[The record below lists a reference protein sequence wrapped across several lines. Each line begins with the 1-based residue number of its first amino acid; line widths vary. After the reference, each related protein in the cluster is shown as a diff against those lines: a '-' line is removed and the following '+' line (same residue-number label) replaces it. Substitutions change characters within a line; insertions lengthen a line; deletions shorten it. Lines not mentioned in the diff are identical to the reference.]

1 MKNEE
6 LGMRNGSSEDFLRSP
21 FPVLRSP
28 FFVPPVGFVL
38 LIHDHPF
45 VHWDL
50 LVQHGEVLRSWRLLE
65 SPDRW
70 RSAAESTE
78 LSAESIGDHRL
89 LYLDY
94 EGPVSRE
101 RGRVVR
107 WDHGQAEWLVNG
119 EAAVRLKLSGG
130 RLIGVLVL
138 KLTTLRP
145 LWSARFF
152 PTATGVLE
160 PKSRS

>member
-1 MKNEE
+1 MP
-6 LGMRNGSSEDFLRSP
+6 R
-21 FPVLRSP
+21 
-28 FFVPPVGFVL
+28 FVL

-50 LVQHGEVLRSWRLLE
+50 LVERGEVLRSWRLLE

-70 RSAAESTE
+70 CSATE
-78 LSAESIGDHRL
+78 PPDLSAEAIGDHRL

-101 RGRVVR
+101 RGRVAR
-107 WDHGQAEWLVNG
+107 WDHGQAEWLA
-119 EAAVRLKLSGG
+119 ESERSVRLRLSGS
-130 RLIGVLVL
+130 RLVGE
-138 KLTTLRP
+138 LTLAREVSQL

-152 PTATGVLE
+152 PAV
-160 PKSRS
+160 PA

>member
-1 MKNEE
+1 MP
-6 LGMRNGSSEDFLRSP
+6 R
-21 FPVLRSP
+21 
-28 FFVPPVGFVL
+28 FVL

-50 LVQHGEVLRSWRLLE
+50 LVQRGEVLRSWRLLE

-70 RSAAESTE
+70 RSAAESIE
-78 LSAESIGDHRL
+78 LSAEAISDHRL

-107 WDHGQAEWLVNG
+107 WDHGQAEWLAESESSVR
-119 EAAVRLKLSGG
+119 VRLSGS
-130 RLIGVLVL
+130 RLVGELVL
-138 KLTTLRP
+138 DHDASQP
-145 LWSARFF
+145 LWSARFV
-152 PTATGVLE
+152 PRVDA
-160 PKSRS
+160 

>member
-6 LGMRNGSSEDFLRSP
+6 RGTVDVSQSSFSVPRS
-21 FPVLRSP
+21 S
-28 FFVPPVGFVL
+28 FFVPPVRFVL

-50 LVQHGEVLRSWRLLE
+50 LVQRGEVLRSWRLLE
-65 SPDRW
+65 SPERW
-70 RSAAESTE
+70 RSAAQSVD
-78 LSAESIGDHRL
+78 LSAELIADHRL

-107 WDHGQAEWLVNG
+107 WDHGQAEWLSDG
-119 EAAVRLKLSGG
+119 DSSVRL
-130 RLIGVLVL
+130 RLDGESLVGEL
-138 KLTTLRP
+138 MLDREALTS
-145 LWSARFF
+145 LWMTRF
-152 PTATGVLE
+152 L
-160 PKSRS
+160 PK

>member
-1 MKNEE
+1 MI
-6 LGMRNGSSEDFLRSP
+6 R
-21 FPVLRSP
+21 
-28 FFVPPVGFVL
+28 FVI

-70 RSAAESTE
+70 RSAAETIE
-78 LSAESIGDHRL
+78 LSAEAIGDHRL
-89 LYLDY
+89 MYLDY

-101 RGRVVR
+101 RGRVAR
-107 WDHGQAEWLVNG
+107 WDHGQAEWLTESESSIRLRLNG
-119 EAAVRLKLSGG
+119 LRLVGE
-130 RLIGVLVL
+130 LVVD
-138 KLTTLRP
+138 RDSSQP

-152 PTATGVLE
+152 PTIDA
-160 PKSRS
+160 

>member
-1 MKNEE
+1 MS
-6 LGMRNGSSEDFLRSP
+6 RFAI
-21 FPVLRSP
+21 
-28 FFVPPVGFVL
+28 

-50 LVQHGEVLRSWRLLE
+50 LVQRGGVLRSWRLLE

-70 RSAAESTE
+70 LSAAESTD
-78 LSAESIGDHRL
+78 LSAEAIADHRL

-101 RGRVVR
+101 RGQVVR
-107 WDHGQAEWLVNG
+107 WDHGQAEWLA
-119 EAAVRLKLSGG
+119 ESELSVRLRLSGTK
-130 RLIGVLVL
+130 LVGE
-138 KLTTLRP
+138 LTLDRETSQP

-152 PTATGVLE
+152 PTVRA
-160 PKSRS
+160 